1 MFGLFK
7 QRNFMDDLLQQSKF
21 FSLFDTLG
29 VLYNMSNG
37 KRQNLIS
44 SGQNVSFS
52 TKIILTTSIHDWS
65 FPNRFLEDL
74 FKASWGICFS
84 EQNIFDC
91 LAFILLCPHH
101 STQKCKHTHIHT
113 LCLECNGFIKFSKK

>member
-1 MFGLFK
+1 MGGGGGRGGEGGGQMFGLFK
-7 QRNFMDDLLQQSKF
+7 QTNFMDDLLQQSKF

-29 VLYNMSNG
+29 VLYNISNV

-74 FKASWGICFS
+74 FKAS
-84 EQNIFDC
+84 
-91 LAFILLCPHH
+91 
-101 STQKCKHTHIHT
+101 
-113 LCLECNGFIKFSKK
+113 